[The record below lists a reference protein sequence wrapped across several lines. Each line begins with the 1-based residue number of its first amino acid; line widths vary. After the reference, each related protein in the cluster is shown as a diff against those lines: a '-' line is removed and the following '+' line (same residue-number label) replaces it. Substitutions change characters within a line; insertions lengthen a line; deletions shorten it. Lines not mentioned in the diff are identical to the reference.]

1 MSVEI
6 LQDTQW
12 PTFKPIYRKDF
23 TLLLHTHWQPP
34 HLRRARGLCVWTE
47 TSDAPQPPRQ
57 RGRLA
62 NKPGAKAH
70 PFCLEL
76 EGLYEIDFLQEPLLL
91 HGVERQ
97 ITLRLSDRQS

>member
-1 MSVEI
+1 MAYLQANFTERI
-6 LQDTQW
+6 LHYSST
-12 PTFKPIYRKDF
+12 PTGN
-23 TLLLHTHWQPP
+23 
-34 HLRRARGLCVWTE
+34 RRTSAERGGLCVWTE
-47 TSDAPQPPRQ
+47 TADAPQPPRQ